1 MLYDSLRGRQL
12 APETCAAALDVSVS
26 QIYRWI
32 SDGKIMAV
40 KLWHR
45 CTRIDGDS
53 VAEFLTSRQAVPRT
67 PRGSAAKRSASEL
80 VAQA

>member
-40 KLWHR
+40 KLGHR

-53 VAEFLTSRQAVPRT
+53 VAEFLTSRQAVPRP
-67 PRGSAAKRSASEL
+67 PRGKYARTTATEL
-80 VAQA
+80 ATQA